1 MEIIVGKNAGFC
13 NGVEYTIKRANELL
27 KSGEIYCLGEII
39 HNNQVIKNLENKGM
53 KTVNNIND
61 IPKGSR
67 VIFRAHGE
75 PISTYNIAKEK
86 NLKIEDLTCGKVRL
100 IHQKVEKAKNDSFI
114 IIVGNK
120 NHPETIGILGFSG
133 ENSYVIE
140 SEEDILDSYI
150 EYEKIMLG
158 KVYVVSQTT
167 FSSEK
172 FDELAME
179 IEKNFC
185 EADVIIDKTICEST
199 ELRQLEAMK
208 ISKKCNKVIVIGG
221 KNSSNTKKLFEI
233 SKENCDKVYYI
244 EIAEDIKKIEFN
256 SNDKIGI
263 LAGASTP
270 KEAINQVKEYIE
282 GIEL

>member
-27 KSGEIYCLGEII
+27 RSGEIYCLGEII
-39 HNNQVIKNLENKGM
+39 HNKQVIRNLENKGM

-75 PISTYNIAKEK
+75 PVSTYNDAKKK

-120 NHPETIGILGFSG
+120 NHPEIIGTIGFAGNNF
-133 ENSYVIE
+133 YVIE
-140 SEEDILDSYI
+140 SEDDILDSYI
-150 EYEKIMLG
+150 EYEKTMLG

-167 FSSEK
+167 FSSRK
-172 FDELAME
+172 FDELAIE

-185 EADVIIDKTICEST
+185 EADVIVDKTICDST
-199 ELRQLEAMK
+199 ELRQIEAK
-208 ISKKCNKVIVIGG
+208 EISKKCNKVIVIGG
-221 KNSSNTKKLFEI
+221 KNSSNTRKLFEI
-233 SKENCDKVYYI
+233 SKENCQNVFFVETVD
-244 EIAEDIKKIEFN
+244 DIKNIEFN
-256 SNDKIGI
+256 LNDKIGI

-270 KEAINQVKEYIE
+270 KEIINNVKEYVE
-282 GIEL
+282 GIEF

>member
-1 MEIIVGKNAGFC
+1 MEIFVGKNAGFC
-13 NGVEYTIKRANELL
+13 TGVEYTIKRANELL

-39 HNNQVIKNLENKGM
+39 HNKQVIKNLENKGM

-75 PISTYNIAKEK
+75 PISTYNIAKNN
-86 NLKIEDLTCGKVRL
+86 NLKIEDLTCSKVRL
-100 IHQKVEKAKNDSFI
+100 IHQKVAEAKKDSFI
-114 IIVGNK
+114 IIIGNK
-120 NHPETIGILGFSG
+120 KHPEIIGTFGFAG
-133 ENSYVIE
+133 ENAYVIE

-150 EYEKIMLG
+150 EYEKTMLG
-158 KVYVVSQTT
+158 KVYVISQTT
-167 FSSEK
+167 FSSKK
-172 FDELAME
+172 FDELAIE

-185 EADVIIDKTICEST
+185 EADVIIDKTICDST
-199 ELRQLEAMK
+199 ELRQLEARE
-208 ISKKCNKVIVIGG
+208 ISEKCNKVIVIGG

-233 SKENCDKVYYI
+233 SKEKCDKVYHI
-244 EIAEDIKKIEFN
+244 EIVEDIKKIKFN

-270 KEAINQVKEYIE
+270 KEIINDVKEYIE
-282 GIEL
+282 GIEF